1 MIWSVSTL
9 LPNFQARPRTSFGS
23 VTVAFP
29 RRPALPGDRPVTTK
43 AKTMG
48 ARGGVSVGGACPP
61 CAFSSHGPGRLWAAS
76 PDCRGHFLQHLA
88 GVGDDACDG
97 ARRGH
102 RRI

>member
-9 LPNFQARPRTSFGS
+9 LPNFQARPRKTLGS

-48 ARGGVSVGGACPP
+48 ARGGVSAGGACPRY
-61 CAFSSHGPGRLWAAS
+61 AFSKRDRERPWAA
-76 PDCRGHFLQHLA
+76 
-88 GVGDDACDG
+88 
-97 ARRGH
+97 ARFVARLDSREASRL
-102 RRI
+102 RRVRAEHHHVRR